1 MHKLRNY
8 VLCII
13 TTILLFFVLMA
24 GQAVAFTKISVLKVD
39 TYTDVI
45 EKNDVT
51 DKVYSQIESNY
62 KSEVN
67 ATGIPENVYTDAF
80 TKENARNIILDRVHN
95 AFSYING
102 KSDNLEYSSNE
113 LDNLKSSVTKFLS
126 DYADSI
132 NHPKDDAYNAKVD
145 SVYSDAETYILDTAD
160 VYQFSK
166 IEKAGYLSKMKKAVK
181 YIDVALIAS
190 AGAAAFLILI
200 LIAANRKNIKNC
212 MYWLS
217 ISIGTSSILYLGA
230 CIYLKATDYFNSFAI
245 KAPPIFSA
253 MTGLFNKFTDQ
264 FIMVNSILLGLSL
277 ILTIAFI
284 FGGRDKNCDTQK
296 QEISAH

>member
-13 TTILLFFVLMA
+13 TTILLFFVLMS
-24 GQAVAFTKISVLKVD
+24 GQAVAFTKISVLKID

-45 EKNDVT
+45 EKNNVT

-80 TKENARNIILDRVHN
+80 TKENARNIILDRVQN

-132 NHPKDDAYNAKVD
+132 NHPKDDAYNAKVS
-145 SVYSDAETYILDTAD
+145 SVCSDAETYILDTAD

-190 AGAAAFLILI
+190 AGAAVFLLLILI
-200 LIAANRKNIKNC
+200 VANRKNIKNC

-217 ISIGTSSILYLGA
+217 ISIGSSSILYLGA
-230 CIYLKATDYFNSFAI
+230 CVYLKATDYFNSFAI

-284 FGGRDKNCDTQK
+284 FGGRDKNCHTQK
-296 QEISAH
+296 

>member
-24 GQAVAFTKISVLKVD
+24 GQAVVFTKVSVLEID

-45 EKNDVT
+45 EKNNVT

-62 KSEVN
+62 KSEAN
-67 ATGIPENVYTDAF
+67 ATGIPANVYTDAF
-80 TKENARNIILDRVHN
+80 TKENARNIILNRVQN

-102 KSDNLEYSSNE
+102 KSDSLEYSSGE
-113 LDNLKSSVTKFLS
+113 LDNLKGSVTGFLS

-132 NHPKDDAYNAKVD
+132 NHPKDDAYNAKVK
-145 SVYSDAETYILDTAD
+145 SVYSDAESYILDSAD

-166 IEKAGYLSKMKKAVK
+166 IEKAGYLSKMRKAVK
-181 YIDVALIAS
+181 YIDTALIAT
-190 AGAAAFLILI
+190 AGAGVVLLLV

-217 ISIGTSSILYLGA
+217 ISIGSSSILYLGVCA
-230 CIYLKATDYFNSFAI
+230 YIKATDYFNSFAI

-264 FIMVNSILLGLSL
+264 FIMVNSILLGLSI
-277 ILTIAFI
+277 ILTIAYI
-284 FGGRDKNCDTQK
+284 FGGKDKNYNIQK
-296 QEISAH
+296 KESSE